1 MLVTIILCVL
11 STIVFC
17 GCVRAALAL
26 VSLRFAPQAIAGSS
40 FSVQARKI
48 ARNYAAG
55 AFAVLAVVA
64 LGGAVRFYLDLFQQN
79 Y

>member
-17 GCVRAALAL
+17 GCVRATMAL
-26 VSLRFAPQAIAGSS
+26 VSLRFAPSALAGSS
-40 FSVQARKI
+40 FSVGARRM

-55 AFAVLAVVA
+55 AFALLAIVA
-64 LGGAVRFYLDLFQQN
+64 LVGAVRFYVELFQ
-79 Y
+79 YTY